1 MIVTCDVPILGP
13 GSSDHQRDA
22 PFSLLQLASLNG
34 GNRALPSRRCSNNI
48 HPLFPKSHPLECW
61 KFASLVSEV
70 SKRLL
75 LADTCTGTVYLTAV
89 AHFQHWGR
97 FIRSRLKDQVR
108 RGLRPF
114 AGELTSSRT
123 WIASWRRFRSL
134 EPCAY
139 NGKLHPDR
147 TTKL

>member
-1 MIVTCDVPILGP
+1 MIVTCDVPPILGS
-13 GSSDHQRDA
+13 GSSDHQRTLRA
-22 PFSLLQLASLNG
+22 P
-34 GNRALPSRRCSNNI
+34 PSRGYSNHL
-48 HPLFPKSHPLECW
+48 HPLFPKTHTAKCW
-61 KFASLVSEV
+61 KFASSVLEV
-70 SKRLL
+70 RKRLH

-108 RGLRPF
+108 RGLRLF
-114 AGELTSSRT
+114 AGELASSQT

-134 EPCAY
+134 ESCVY

-147 TTKL
+147 TTKLWKVRSFCGD